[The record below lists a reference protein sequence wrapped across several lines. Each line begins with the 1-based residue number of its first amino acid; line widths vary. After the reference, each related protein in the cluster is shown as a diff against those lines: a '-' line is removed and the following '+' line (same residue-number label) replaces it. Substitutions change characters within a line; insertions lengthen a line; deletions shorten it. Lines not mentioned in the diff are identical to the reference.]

1 MYVASTKRYSL
12 LLNHRS
18 KSNDVAGRQGIRAKG
33 AKNHHAVSREG
44 LLGIPERGHAAFRGR
59 LGQVRHAVV
68 VHPKGRV
75 VLDGRDAVEGGR
87 GGREQGRVFAGEGG
101 GRRQELAGVLLHV
114 GVVLDVQARQI
125 GAAKQT
131 AVRVAESVPVDRGA
145 ALERVKVVER
155 VGQEILHLGNLA
167 GRRGGGGQGRDVLR
181 SIEFEAAVA
190 LGLAVVGRGKVGR
203 LTGELQALVIAP
215 VNRSGAQSGAEHGL
229 LVIRQRTEEIGAV
242 GDVRGI
248 LDARE
253 VQGRQLAVE
262 LGKGGGLQQRRSG
275 LRLGPALRLGG
286 DAFAAPASRGRARV
300 AARSGTDEIIHR
312 AVPHAGG
319 AGHRVDAVELI
330 RPAFLRGLGVLI
342 RRLVVPIGVK
352 RQHGVRVCRIGAA
365 PGARA
370 PFGALGQGGRS
381 LVRVGLGN
389 RVQLGLP
396 LV

>member
-1 MYVASTKRYSL
+1 MWQ
-12 LLNHRS
+12 
-18 KSNDVAGRQGIRAKG
+18 AGRQGIRAKG

-44 LLGIPERGHAAFRGR
+44 LLGIPERGHAAFRGG
-59 LGQVRHAVV
+59 LGQIRHAVV
-68 VHPKGRV
+68 GHPKGRV
-75 VLDGRDAVEGGR
+75 VLDRRDAVEGGR
-87 GGREQGRVFAGEGG
+87 AGREQGRVFAGEGG

-114 GVVLDVQARQI
+114 AVVLEVEARQI

-131 AVRVAESVPVDRGA
+131 AVRVTESVPVDRGA

-181 SIEFEAAVA
+181 SVKLEAAVA

-248 LDARE
+248 LDGRE

-262 LGKGGGLQQRRSG
+262 LSKRGGGLQQRRGG
-275 LRLGPALRLGG
+275 LRLGPALRLGA
-286 DAFAAPASRGRARV
+286 DPFAAPASRGRARV
-300 AARSGTDEIIHR
+300 AARSGADEIIHR
-312 AVPHAGG
+312 AVSHAGG
-319 AGHRVDAVELI
+319 ASHRVDAVQLI

-342 RRLVVPIGVK
+342 RRLVVAVGVK

-370 PFGALGQGGRS
+370 RLGALGQGGRS